1 MPTHYETLG
10 VEPSAPAEDIK
21 RAYRA
26 LVKRWHPDKNP
37 GDPQAEAK
45 IRDINAAWDE
55 LSTPERRASY
65 DLSLTN
71 PAPSRVGPQWN
82 QGQWSQAQWSQAQ
95 RQAQWQAQWQA
106 QRGQMRPVKLSSTQA
121 LVGGVVLIA
130 VVLPLLVV
138 LAAVYLSWMILRA
151 IVNALIGP
159 PQTRQA

>member
-1 MPTHYETLG
+1 MSTHYETLG

-45 IRDINAAWDE
+45 IRDINAAWDD

-71 PAPSRVGPQWN
+71 PAPSRSGPQWN
-82 QGQWSQAQWSQAQ
+82 QAQWSQAQWQAQ
-95 RQAQWQAQWQA
+95 RQAQWQAQA
-106 QRGQMRPVKLSSTQA
+106 GQMRAVKLTPTQSLIA
-121 LVGGVVLIA
+121 GVVVFA
-130 VVLPLLVV
+130 VVLPILAV
-138 LAAVYLSWMILRA
+138 AAVLGIAWLLLR
-151 IVNALIGP
+151 VLLNALSGP

>member
-1 MPTHYETLG
+1 MSTHYETLG

-37 GDPQAEAK
+37 DDPQAEAK

-71 PAPSRVGPQWN
+71 PTPSRVGP
-82 QGQWSQAQWSQAQ
+82 QWSQAQWSQAQ

-106 QRGQMRPVKLSSTQA
+106 QRGQMRAVKLTPTQS

-130 VVLPLLVV
+130 VVLPLLAV
-138 LAAVYLSWMILRA
+138 LAAVYLSWVILRA
-151 IVNALIGP
+151 LVNALIGP
-159 PQTRQA
+159 SQARQA

>member
-55 LSTPERRASY
+55 LSTPARRASY

-71 PAPSRVGPQWN
+71 PTPSRLGLSKQQP
-82 QGQWSQAQWSQAQ
+82 GQAALHRMQ
-95 RQAQWQAQWQA
+95 RQLVDKVDQVAQPP
-106 QRGQMRPVKLSSTQA
+106 GKLF
-121 LVGGVVLIA
+121 
-130 VVLPLLVV
+130 
-138 LAAVYLSWMILRA
+138 
-151 IVNALIGP
+151 
-159 PQTRQA
+159 

>member
-1 MPTHYETLG
+1 MSTHYETLG

-71 PAPSRVGPQWN
+71 PTPSRVGP
-82 QGQWSQAQWSQAQ
+82 QWSQAQWSQAQ

-106 QRGQMRPVKLSSTQA
+106 QAGQMRAVTLSPTQKW
-121 LVGGVVLIA
+121 VGGLVLFA
-130 VVLPLLVV
+130 VVVPILAV
-138 LAAVYLSWMILRA
+138 AAVLGVSWLLLRA
-151 IVNALIGP
+151 LLNALIGP
-159 PQTRQA
+159 PQARQA

>member
-82 QGQWSQAQWSQAQ
+82 Q
-95 RQAQWQAQWQA
+95 
-106 QRGQMRPVKLSSTQA
+106 LSSTQA

-130 VVLPLLVV
+130 VVLPLLAL
-138 LAAVYLSWMILRA
+138 LAVVYLSWVILRA
-151 IVNALIGP
+151 LVNALLGP
-159 PQTRQA
+159 PQARQA